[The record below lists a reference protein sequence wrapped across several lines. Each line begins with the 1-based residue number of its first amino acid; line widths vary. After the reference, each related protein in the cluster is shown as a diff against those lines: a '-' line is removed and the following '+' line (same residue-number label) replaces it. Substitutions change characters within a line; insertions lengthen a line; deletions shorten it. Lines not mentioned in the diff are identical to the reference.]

1 MVAAFSI
8 GGFVASPFVPLVAD
22 KLGRRY
28 SILFGSTVSII
39 GGILQGSAVGR
50 ESLVSRA
57 PNVRKPDYLLVS
69 MFIIARFISGIG
81 VVFSLL
87 AALALVGGAS
97 LCLGRLH

>member
-1 MVAAFSI
+1 MVAAFAL

-39 GGILQGSAVGR
+39 GGILQGSAVNCKC
-50 ESLVSRA
+50 LVCRA
-57 PNVRKPDYLLVS
+57 PNARELDYLLVS
-69 MFIIARFISGIG
+69 MFIAARFISGIG
-81 VVFSLL
+81 VVFSFV